1 MLSNKLLTALNE
13 QIIAEYHSAYIY
25 LSMSSYL
32 HAINLDGSAHWMRL
46 QAQEELMHGMK
57 IYDYTL
63 ERGGRVLLQEVEAP
77 PTEWDSALEVFKA
90 AHAHEQLMTKRVNEL
105 ANLAQAE
112 KDNAT
117 NNLMQWFVTEQ
128 VEEEATVDDI
138 VQKIKLLGGDGPG
151 MFLLDRE
158 LKTRTLALQGSGS
171 GDA

>member
-1 MLSNKLLTALNE
+1 MLSDKLEKALNE

-25 LSMSSYL
+25 LSMSSFL
-32 HAINLDGSAHWMRL
+32 TSMNLDGCAHWMRM
-46 QAQEELMHGMK
+46 QAQEELLHGLK
-57 IYDYTL
+57 IYEYVL
-63 ERGGRVLLQEVEAP
+63 ERGGRVVLTEVEGP
-77 PTEWDSALEVFKA
+77 PTEWKSVREAFEA
-90 AHAHEQLMTKRVNEL
+90 AFAHEQLMTRRVNDL

-151 MFLLDRE
+151 LFMLDRE
-158 LKTRTLALQGSGS
+158 LKSRTFTPPASG
-171 GDA
+171 GGA

>member
-1 MLSNKLLTALNE
+1 MLSDKLLTALND

-32 HAINLDGSAHWMRL
+32 HSINLDGCAHWMRL

-57 IYDYTL
+57 IYDYVL
-63 ERGGRVLLQEVEAP
+63 ERSGRVLLKEVEAP
-77 PTEWDSALEVFKA
+77 PTEWASTLEVFKA
-90 AHAHEQLMTKRVNEL
+90 AHAHEQLMTKRVNDL

-158 LKTRTLALQGSGS
+158 LKTRTITSQNSGS
-171 GDA
+171 SDA